1 MNNNQIISGFDEDI
15 DSSIRIRLGK
25 IGDDTLLVS
34 LNGYL
39 DTYNSN
45 SFSKKTEAILKA
57 GYRKIIFECSDLKYI
72 SSTGIGVFV
81 NVLKQTKMLNN
92 GDLVFA
98 SLNAKI
104 TDIFRLLGFHQFF
117 TIKKTVAEA
126 VEYLKT
132 V

>member
-1 MNNNQIISGFDEDI
+1 MNNNQIISNFDEDV
-15 DSSIRIRLGK
+15 DTSIRIRLGK
-25 IGDDTLLVS
+25 IGDDILLVS

-45 SFSKKTEAILKA
+45 SFSKKIEAILKA

-72 SSTGIGVFV
+72 SSTGISVFV

-104 TDIFRLLGFHQFF
+104 TGIFRLLGFHQFF

-126 VEYLKT
+126 AEHLKT